1 MKEFIIIIKASWQ
14 FPTIKPSLTRAY
26 WEGIYVD
33 PRKDLAR
40 NHKKV
45 SNYERNEIL
54 R

>member
-1 MKEFIIIIKASWQ
+1 MKEFIIIKASWQ
-14 FPTIKPSLTRAY
+14 FPTMKSSLTRAC

-33 PRKDLAR
+33 PGKDLAG